1 MLPSMSPLGRHLLA
15 EFGGC
20 DPSALAD
27 LDGVTRAMREAAVAA
42 GATVV
47 THSFHRF
54 GGGGGIS
61 GVVVIAES
69 HLAIHTWPEHAFA
82 AVDFFTC
89 GKVDSELALEH
100 LKAAFR
106 CAGVETV
113 EVSRGPLRVFEPE
126 VR

>member
-1 MLPSMSPLGRHLLA
+1 MSPLGRHLLA

-89 GKVDSELALEH
+89 GKVDAGRALAH
-100 LKAAFR
+100 LKAAFG
-106 CAGVETV
+106 CGQVETV

>member
-1 MLPSMSPLGRHLLA
+1 MSPLGRHLLA

-27 LDGVTRAMREAAVAA
+27 LEGVSRAMREAAVAA

-82 AVDFFTC
+82 AVDLFTC
-89 GKVDSELALEH
+89 GRVDAERGLDVLRR
-100 LKAAFR
+100 AFR
-106 CAGVETV
+106 CARMETL
-113 EVSRGPLRVFEPE
+113 EISRGPLE
-126 VR
+126 VLAANPPATGR